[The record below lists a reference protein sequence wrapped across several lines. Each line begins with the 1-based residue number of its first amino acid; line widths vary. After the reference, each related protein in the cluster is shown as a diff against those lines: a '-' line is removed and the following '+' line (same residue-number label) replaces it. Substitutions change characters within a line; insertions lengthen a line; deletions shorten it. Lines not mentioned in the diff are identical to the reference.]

1 LDEITAASDNHS
13 SEMRTQNVI
22 VSNNN
27 NNNNIE
33 SDEKATKASVVVQ
46 DGSLGSIQIATTN
59 EASVGSSIDQGE

>member
-1 LDEITAASDNHS
+1 MDEITAASDNHS

-27 NNNNIE
+27 NNIE
-33 SDEKATKASVVVQ
+33 SDEKAPKASVVVQ

>member
-1 LDEITAASDNHS
+1 MDEITAASDNHS

-22 VSNNN
+22 VSN

>member
-1 LDEITAASDNHS
+1 MDEITAASDNHS

-22 VSNNN
+22 VSNN